1 MSLNIQPYFD
11 QATFSMTYVIS
22 CDATG
27 AAAIIDPVLDYDAA
41 SGATSRVSADKVV
54 DYVRDHDLDV
64 KYIMETH
71 VHADHISA
79 APYLKKTLGGI
90 TCIGEHV
97 KTVQETFAPVFNLE
111 PSFKCDGSQFDRLL
125 SDGDELELGEE
136 VIRVLHTPGHTPAC
150 VTYMVG
156 DAMWVGDTFFMP
168 DFGTARC
175 DFPGG
180 DAAVL
185 CASLR
190 KILSQPDETRM
201 FMCHDYAP
209 GGRDYEWETTVGEQ
223 RAENIHIG
231 GGKTDAEF
239 IKMRSSRDKELS
251 MPKLILPSVQVNMR
265 AGFFPPAEGNGVSY
279 LKIPIDQF

>member
-11 QATFSMTYVIS
+11 QATFSMTYIIS

-79 APYLKKTLGGI
+79 APYLKKALGGI